1 MRAIYWGF
9 GTAILHRIAL
19 TIWLAL
25 VWSLLSANFAG
36 VQVDFH
42 TAGAQL
48 PALTTQ
54 SDELIFG
61 VWRRWDAVH
70 YLDLAANGYRVDHPG
85 PTVFGVLTPLG
96 IRAFD
101 ALLPGS
107 LDLGALVFETLAFG
121 LALTLLYKVVEDYY
135 GGKPDLTPRRPLPSV
150 EAGSPSSEIEGE
162 TTRVDTHGDRK
173 DTRTSLARWAVVVT
187 ALLPL
192 SYFFAAPMSESI
204 YLAMTLGFFYFGVK
218 RRWFWAAICG
228 ALATLARSQGVL
240 LFPVAGLL
248 LLEQN
253 GFRLERRDQWIDQE
267 RRAIRQGWSLLLIPL
282 AFFGFEAYRAA
293 IGLPS
298 ISEIY
303 TNISFNYFTNPID
316 GLITNLRWF
325 VERPAEAFTT
335 LDLMALLIALILAFV
350 ALRFPRHRRLPLI
363 GYTFSFILLFVSR
376 INYYYGTHDVMFT
389 QSFGRYTLTLFPLT
403 VLVAD
408 GIRSTTPLIRV
419 IVMALLLLGFFS
431 FSAFYLLALTGP

>member
-1 MRAIYWGF
+1 MRAVYWGF
-9 GTAILHRIAL
+9 GTAIVHRLAL
-19 TIWLAL
+19 MIWLAL

-70 YLDLAANGYRVDHPG
+70 YLDLAANGYRVEHPG

-101 ALLPGS
+101 AVLPGS
-107 LDLGALVFETLAFG
+107 LDLGAMVFETLAFG
-121 LALTLLYKVVEDYY
+121 LALTLLYKVCESYY
-135 GGKPDLTPRRPLPSV
+135 GAKADLTPRPPLPTERGRNAS
-150 EAGSPSSEIEGE
+150 ASNGE
-162 TTRVDTHGDRK
+162 TVQGDSEQDRGTRV
-173 DTRTSLARWAVVVT
+173 SLARWAVVVT

-204 YLAMTLGFFYFGVK
+204 YLALTLGMFYFGVK
-218 RRWFWAAICG
+218 RHWLWAAICG

-240 LFPVAGLL
+240 LLPVAGLL

-253 GFRLERRDQWIDQE
+253 GFRLNQPNQWIEQA

-282 AFFGFEAYRAA
+282 A
-293 IGLPS
+293 LC
-298 ISEIY
+298 
-303 TNISFNYFTNPID
+303 
-316 GLITNLRWF
+316 
-325 VERPAEAFTT
+325 
-335 LDLMALLIALILAFV
+335 
-350 ALRFPRHRRLPLI
+350 RLP
-363 GYTFSFILLFVSR
+363 
-376 INYYYGTHDVMFT
+376 
-389 QSFGRYTLTLFPLT
+389 
-403 VLVAD
+403 
-408 GIRSTTPLIRV
+408 
-419 IVMALLLLGFFS
+419 ALPARA
-431 FSAFYLLALTGP
+431 SACRR

>member
-1 MRAIYWGF
+1 MRAVYWGF

-70 YLDLAANGYRVDHPG
+70 YLDLAANGYRVEHPG

-107 LDLGALVFETLAFG
+107 LDLAAMVFETLAFG

-135 GGKPDLTPRRPLPSV
+135 GDKANLTPRPPLHDERGRSASASD
-150 EAGSPSSEIEGE
+150 ERGAG
-162 TTRVDTHGDRK
+162 V
-173 DTRTSLARWAVVVT
+173 SLARWAVVVT

-204 YLAMTLGFFYFGVK
+204 YLAMTLGVFYFGVK
-218 RRWFWAAICG
+218 RRWLWAAICG

-240 LFPVAGLL
+240 LFPIAGLI

-253 GFRLERRDQWIDQE
+253 GFRFDQRDQWIDQA
-267 RRAIRQGWSLLLIPL
+267 RRAIRQGWTLLLIPL

-298 ISEIY
+298 ISDIY
-303 TNISFNYFTNPID
+303 TNISFNYFTNPVD

-325 VERPAEAFTT
+325 VERPAEAFVT
-335 LDLMALLIALILAFV
+335 LDLWALLVALILALV

-363 GYTFSFILLFVSR
+363 GYTFGFILLFVSR

-408 GIRSTTPLIRV
+408 GIRSTTPLVRV
-419 IVMALLLLGFFS
+419 IAVALLLLGFFI